1 MGVCY
6 QDNCREKYI
15 VNIIIFMCRPE
26 KEKKEPSYELR
37 CRGNAVT
44 ECLEQE
50 RQQNRTYICTYTYIC
65 SVYVCFKATVL
76 AGIFQSLTPNS
87 LNLCLL

>member
-44 ECLEQE
+44 ECLE
-50 RQQNRTYICTYTYIC
+50 
-65 SVYVCFKATVL
+65 
-76 AGIFQSLTPNS
+76 
-87 LNLCLL
+87 